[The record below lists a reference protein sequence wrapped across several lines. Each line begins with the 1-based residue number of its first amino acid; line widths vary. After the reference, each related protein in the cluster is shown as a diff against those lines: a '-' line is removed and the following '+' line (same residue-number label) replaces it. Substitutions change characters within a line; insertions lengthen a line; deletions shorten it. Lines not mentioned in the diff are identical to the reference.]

1 MLLKTALENLV
12 AYEPSLQIFPMLT
25 ASIEGESRVE
35 AINEFFGAGSAGGFD
50 SIPYI
55 NVLEHIEN
63 DKAELA
69 IMRDKLVPDGH
80 VLIFVPAL
88 PALFSDFDKS
98 IGHYRRYRK
107 VQLADTLRES
117 GFSIEKIKY
126 FDCAGV
132 NFVLLKKTL
141 SGNHV
146 SLYDKIVVPVMRRL
160 ESFIAPPIGKNILVV
175 AKKHEQKLMP
185 PFLLFQSCQLHAQFL

>member
-50 SIPYI
+50 SILYI

-107 VQLADTLRES
+107 VQLADTLREN

-126 FDCAGV
+126 FDCAGILPWYL

-141 SGNHV
+141 CGNHV
-146 SLYDKIVVPVMRRL
+146 SLYDKIVIPVMRRL
-160 ESFIAPPIGKNILVV
+160 
-175 AKKHEQKLMP
+175 
-185 PFLLFQSCQLHAQFL
+185 

>member
-1 MLLKTALENLV
+1 MQIRPSAKMDYPGKDLEAMSFAENYHQWILEEFQPFIGKSVAEVGAGCGNFTKMLLKTALENLV

-50 SIPYI
+50 SILYI

-126 FDCAGV
+126 FDCAG
-132 NFVLLKKTL
+132 
-141 SGNHV
+141 
-146 SLYDKIVVPVMRRL
+146 
-160 ESFIAPPIGKNILVV
+160 IL
-175 AKKHEQKLMP
+175 P
-185 PFLLFQSCQLHAQFL
+185 CI